1 MILIEMDEYSSQDD
15 ESSKEEEKEDIEGS
29 YPCEGELMMIRR
41 TLNNHPTVNH
51 ETQRENIFHTRCK
64 VLENICSLI
73 VNSGS
78 CCNCCSTRMVEKL
91 NIQLVPHPKPYKI
104 QWINED
110 GKLIVDKRVKVSLSV
125 GNYKDEI
132 LCDVVPMEA
141 CHVLLGRPCQ
151 FDKKVMHNG
160 FTNEITFTHKEKKFV
175 LYRLT
180 PSQVV
185 KDQVQMKQKRENE
198 KKIEKPEKD
207 LILPVDRNAGN
218 CLVKG
223 SSCAPLL
230 TSVPL
235 RDLPQEPAK
244 KQSGAVA
251 ADRTP
256 TLKSA
261 MVSPNTKRTRTVQI
275 LSHSQ
280 LYNSQA

>member
-1 MILIEMDEYSSQDD
+1 MLFRS
-15 ESSKEEEKEDIEGS
+15 
-29 YPCEGELMMIRR
+29 
-41 TLNNHPTVNH
+41 
-51 ETQRENIFHTRCK
+51 
-64 VLENICSLI
+64 
-73 VNSGS
+73 
-78 CCNCCSTRMVEKL
+78 
-91 NIQLVPHPKPYKI
+91 VPHPKPYKI